1 MEGNTLT
8 QKKKNESKR
17 SIKAQMQECG
27 CKDEL
32 IEGT

>member
-8 QKKKNESKR
+8 QKKNESKR
-17 SIKAQMQECG
+17 SIKAQMQERG